1 MTVELLAIQQTLS
14 RFANSFDLHD
24 WALMES
30 ILASTLVI
38 DYSDLRDEPPK
49 EVSAQAYVQN
59 RQQNLSDLNMH
70 HLMNNFDITITDYT
84 AIAIASCLIYRHKDG
99 HNFNSHAIYRFKLAK
114 DEIWRITHIKQTILW
129 NEGESLI
136 HSGAKL

>member
-1 MTVELLAIQQTLS
+1 MTVELAIQQTIN

-30 ILASTLVI
+30 ILAPILVI

-49 EVSAQAYVQN
+49 EVTAQAYVQN

-70 HLMNNFDITITDYT
+70 HLMGNFDITVTSDT
-84 AIAIASCLIYRHKDG
+84 AVAIVSCLIYRQKDG
-99 HNFNSHAIYRFKLAK
+99 HSFNSHAIYRFQLAK
-114 DEIWRITHIKQTILW
+114 AEIWRITHIKQTILW

-136 HSGAKL
+136 HSAAKL